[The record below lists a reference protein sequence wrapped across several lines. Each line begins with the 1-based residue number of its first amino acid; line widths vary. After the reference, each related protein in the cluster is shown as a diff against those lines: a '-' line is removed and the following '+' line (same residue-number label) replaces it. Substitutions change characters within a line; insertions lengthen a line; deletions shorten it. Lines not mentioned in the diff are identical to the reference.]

1 MRYLICGDIH
11 GNLPALENLLKIEK
25 SNYDSFICHGDI
37 VNYAPW
43 SNECVEL
50 IETLPHAI
58 KLLGN
63 HEVNFVNGNYI
74 GENLIARAFFDFC
87 YPKFD
92 KIKIIKKYLDTYQ
105 LSNFTVQHTV
115 NGQYVFPDTELSN
128 LNLEKNY
135 IIGHSH
141 YQFDRKI
148 KDKRLINTGSLGQN
162 REFINVANYIIYDDD
177 SNYIQ
182 LKSFKFNINIVID
195 KMIEANYP
203 EICLRYY
210 KSKKTL

>member
-25 SNYDSFICHGDI
+25 SNYDMFICHGDI

-50 IETLPHAI
+50 IHTLPNSI

-63 HEVNFVNGNYI
+63 HEVNFINGNYT
-74 GENLIARAFFDFC
+74 GENLVAKSFFDFC
-87 YPKFD
+87 YPKFTNV
-92 KIKIIKKYLDTYQ
+92 KIIKTYSNSFN
-105 LSNFTVQHTV
+105 LLNFTVQHTV
-115 NGQYVFPDTELSN
+115 SNKYIYPDTDLSD
-128 LNLEKNY
+128 LILDKNF

-148 KDKRLINTGSLGQN
+148 NNNRLINTGSLGQN
-162 REFINVANYIIYDDD
+162 REFINVANYINLNDETN
-177 SNYIQ
+177 SIQ
-182 LKSFKFNINIVID
+182 LKAFKFNINIVIN
-195 KMIEANYP
+195 KMIEMKYP
-203 EICLRYY
+203 EICLKYY